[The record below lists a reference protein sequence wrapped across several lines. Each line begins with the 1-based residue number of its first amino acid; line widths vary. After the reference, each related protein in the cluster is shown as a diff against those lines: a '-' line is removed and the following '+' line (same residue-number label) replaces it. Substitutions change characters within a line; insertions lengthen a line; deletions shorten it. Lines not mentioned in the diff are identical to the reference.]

1 METSA
6 KGRIASLD
14 LGTAKVCAAVGEI
27 GESGQVNL
35 RGVGTGLARGWRSF
49 AIVQPEEVAA
59 AIAQAVTRAS
69 RMAAAP
75 VTRVVLSLSSP
86 FYDFTTTSVL
96 VQVSPAHGKI
106 TAADLEAARDLAR
119 DRALEA
125 DKVVLHLLPQ
135 KYLVGQDILFDSPLG
150 QPAKTLQVEY
160 LAVRAPRVLI
170 EEVCRLVE
178 QAGPQVLSVVFPPLA
193 DSEVMLANLPKAP
206 GYLLLNLGAAV
217 SEAVIFRN
225 GLVQAA
231 RIIPQGSQQV
241 TQDIAWALQISPP
254 EAERLKILYG
264 YAWPE
269 AVADD
274 EEIEIILPG
283 RDKAQPRPVYRRFL
297 SEIIKSRLEDIFS
310 QVQAWRQEQLP
321 GPESLPVILTGGG
334 SLLKGLDKMARAYFG
349 AGIRQQIPE
358 GESDIVDSPVYTTAV
373 GLLLYGLKN
382 RLPGAPAAVPSKLS
396 WRSGLAKVRQALS
409 DLF

>member
-6 KGRIASLD
+6 KGKIASLD
-14 LGTAKVCAAVGEI
+14 LGTSKVCAAVGEI
-27 GESGQVNL
+27 GESGQVSL

-49 AIVQPEEVAA
+49 AIVQPEEVTNAV
-59 AIAQAVTRAS
+59 AQAVTRAS

-75 VTRVVLSLSSP
+75 VSRVVLSLSSP
-86 FYDFTTTSVL
+86 FYDFMTTSVL

-106 TAADLEAARDLAR
+106 TAADLDAARDLAR

-135 KYLVGQDILFDSPLG
+135 RYLVGQDVLYDSPLG

-170 EEVCRLVE
+170 EEVCRLVG
-178 QAGPQVLSVVFPPLA
+178 QSGPQVLSVVFPPLA
-193 DSEVMLANLPKAP
+193 DSEVMMANLPKAP
-206 GYLLLNLGAAV
+206 GYLLLNLGSAV
-217 SEAVIFRN
+217 SEAVIFKN
-225 GLVQAA
+225 GLAQAA
-231 RIIPQGSQQV
+231 SVFPQGSQQI

-283 RDKAQPRPVYRRFL
+283 RDKTQPRRIYRRFL
-297 SEIIKSRLEDIFS
+297 SEIIRSRLEEIFGR
-310 QVQAWRQEQLP
+310 VQSWRQQQLV
-321 GPESLPVILTGGG
+321 GAESLPVVLTGGG

-349 AGIRQQIPE
+349 ASIRREIPE

-382 RLPGAPAAVPSKLS
+382 RFYGSPAEVPAKLS
-396 WRSGLAKVRQALS
+396 WRGGLAKVRQVFS